1 MEEKKAK
8 KRRKLKPIL
17 ISIIIILVIGYLIY
31 DGMIGTMTYYLT
43 VSEVLA
49 KSSELE
55 NETIRM
61 GGNVSP
67 ESVQWNPKKLML
79 LFKIED
85 DKSSISVDYRGV
97 VPDSFKFPI
106 LSNQGEKLSSREYMR
121 MMDSSGQQRSCQNVL
136 RSMSE
141 GFSRAVDK

>member
-1 MEEKKAK
+1 MIESAQKRIEGQNMEEKKAK

-55 NETIRM
+55 NETIRI

-97 VPDSFKFPI
+97 VPDSFKP
-106 LSNQGEKLSSREYMR
+106 GREVVVEGIYAN
-121 MMDSSGQQRSCQNVL
+121 DGQ
-136 RSMSE
+136 
-141 GFSRAVDK
+141 FRATTIMPKCASKYE